1 MLTNDPIDFCPAAA
15 CAAAIVRLDGF
26 VAHVAELLDEARLAR
41 SPDLMAQL
49 EAIHDELL
57 LAADEARDRL
67 AQVEAVSAAGA
78 MAQLLAAIRDT
89 RVRDDAERE
98 RAKDLEAKAVRFLA
112 GANLYDAKFA
122 RTLSETKLGGR
133 LHIRRD
139 ACRGWRRPAGALAA
153 AGEIVRTP
161 RRPAQLPIVKAGR
174 GSTCETGF
182 QICSRGRRFWDG

>member
-15 CAAAIVRLDGF
+15 CAAAIVRLEGF
-26 VAHVAELLDEARLAR
+26 VAHVAQLLDEARLAR

-49 EAIHDELL
+49 EAIQDELL

-67 AQVEAVSAAGA
+67 AQVEAISSAGA

-98 RAKDLEAKAVRFLA
+98 RAKDLESKAVRFLA

-122 RTLSETKLGGR
+122 CTLSETKLGGR

-139 ACRGWRRPAGALAA
+139 TPAPALLA
-153 AGEIVRTP
+153 R
-161 RRPAQLPIVKAGR
+161 Q
-174 GSTCETGF
+174 
-182 QICSRGRRFWDG
+182 